1 MCGEHI
7 STVGCHDVKA
17 GSSPHVRG
25 ARGLLLPRG
34 IVLGIIPA
42 CAGSTSYL
50 AAIFHLP
57 RDHPR
62 MCGEHRNIIAC
73 ICVSLGS
80 SPHVRGAQKHC
91 RHRRGVPGIIPAC
104 AGSTIRFYPE
114 CGGNGDH
121 PRMCGEHSLSINHAG
136 TPVGSSPHVRGA
148 PLRKRGAVGIRRIIP
163 ACAGSTCWWRCCCP
177 CWWDHPRMCG
187 EHSLT
192 RKRSMTR
199 PGSSPHVRGAHRRCS
214 FVLETKKG
222 SSPHVRGAQNTKQAG
237 RREVGIIPA
246 CAGSTWCRASS
257 LQNNRDHPRMC
268 GEHDMVFLSV
278 REVEGSSPHVRGAL
292 SERMMALPRCG
303 IIPACAGSTVRTAR
317 DHPAERDHP
326 RMCGEHNFGDVF
338 QYRGEGSSPHV
349 RGAPETTQS
358 P

>member
-1 MCGEHI
+1 MCGEHATPRTDTPDSTGIIPACAGSTSVCFLGKFLVGDHPRMCGEHI

-104 AGSTIRFYPE
+104 AGSTQKVLHKGSEVRDHPRMCGEHRSIVGIGVACQGSSPHVRGALNPATPE
-114 CGGNGDH
+114 IDQTGIIPACAGSTRYFRNTRTESGDH
-121 PRMCGEHSLSINHAG
+121 PRMCGEHRRWKRRLG
-136 TPVGSSPHVRGA
+136 RLRGSSPHVRGA
-148 PLRKRGAVGIRRIIP
+148 PNQHPHDAV
-163 ACAGSTCWWRCCCP
+163 
-177 CWWDHPRMCG
+177 
-187 EHSLT
+187 
-192 RKRSMTR
+192 
-199 PGSSPHVRGAHRRCS
+199 
-214 FVLETKKG
+214 
-222 SSPHVRGAQNTKQAG
+222 AQ
-237 RREVGIIPA
+237 
-246 CAGSTWCRASS
+246 
-257 LQNNRDHPRMC
+257 
-268 GEHDMVFLSV
+268 
-278 REVEGSSPHVRGAL
+278 
-292 SERMMALPRCG
+292 G
-303 IIPACAGSTVRTAR
+303 IIPACAGSTVK
-317 DHPAERDHP
+317 
-326 RMCGEHNFGDVF
+326 
-338 QYRGEGSSPHV
+338 
-349 RGAPETTQS
+349 
-358 P
+358 

>member
-1 MCGEHI
+1 MCGEHATPRTDTPD
-7 STVGCHDVKA
+7 ST
-17 GSSPHVRG
+17 
-25 ARGLLLPRG
+25 
-34 IVLGIIPA
+34 GIIPA
-42 CAGSTSYL
+42 CAGSTSVCFL
-50 AAIFHLP
+50 GKFLVGDHPRMCGEHFNCEEVALMRVGSSPHVRGAHLDRRLP
-57 RDHPR
+57 RRESGIIPACAGSTWPASPPWHSSWDHPR

-187 EHSLT
+187 EHCLS
-192 RKRSMTR
+192 RIGGWSCA
-199 PGSSPHVRGAHRRCS
+199 GSSPHVRGARQCDDVPRLHR
-214 FVLETKKG
+214 
-222 SSPHVRGAQNTKQAG
+222 
-237 RREVGIIPA
+237 GIIPA
-246 CAGSTWCRASS
+246 CAGSTLRK
-257 LQNNRDHPRMC
+257 
-268 GEHDMVFLSV
+268 
-278 REVEGSSPHVRGAL
+278 
-292 SERMMALPRCG
+292 
-303 IIPACAGSTVRTAR
+303 
-317 DHPAERDHP
+317 
-326 RMCGEHNFGDVF
+326 
-338 QYRGEGSSPHV
+338 
-349 RGAPETTQS
+349 
-358 P
+358 

>member
-1 MCGEHI
+1 MCGEHQNASRLSHGPLGSSPHVRGALRPSATIGLGCGIIPACAGSTLDLIDTATGNRDHPRMCGEHATPRTDTPDSTGIIPACAGSTSVCFLGKFLVGDHPRMCGEHI

-199 PGSSPHVRGAHRRCS
+199 PGSSPHVRGALVDS
-214 FVLETKKG
+214 EKVDDE
-222 SSPHVRGAQNTKQAG
+222 A
-237 RREVGIIPA
+237 GIIPA
-246 CAGSTWCRASS
+246 CAGST
-257 LQNNRDHPRMC
+257 PP
-268 GEHDMVFLSV
+268 V
-278 REVEGSSPHVRGAL
+278 
-292 SERMMALPRCG
+292 
-303 IIPACAGSTVRTAR
+303 
-317 DHPAERDHP
+317 
-326 RMCGEHNFGDVF
+326 
-338 QYRGEGSSPHV
+338 
-349 RGAPETTQS
+349 
-358 P
+358 

>member
-222 SSPHVRGAQNTKQAG
+222 SSPHVRGAQELDDNG
-237 RREVGIIPA
+237 LGLFGIIPA
-246 CAGSTWCRASS
+246 CAGSTSARTSTRRWP
-257 LQNNRDHPRMC
+257 RDHPRMC
-268 GEHDMVFLSV
+268 GEHV
-278 REVEGSSPHVRGAL
+278 G
-292 SERMMALPRCG
+292 
-303 IIPACAGSTVRTAR
+303 
-317 DHPAERDHP
+317 
-326 RMCGEHNFGDVF
+326 
-338 QYRGEGSSPHV
+338 
-349 RGAPETTQS
+349 
-358 P
+358 

>member
-104 AGSTIRFYPE
+104 AGSTE
-114 CGGNGDH
+114 SL
-121 PRMCGEHSLSINHAG
+121 PRLQ
-136 TPVGSSPHVRGA
+136 
-148 PLRKRGAVGIRRIIP
+148 KP
-163 ACAGSTCWWRCCCP
+163 A
-177 CWWDHPRMCG
+177 WDHPRMCG
-187 EHSLT
+187 EHWS
-192 RKRSMTR
+192 RWMTR
-199 PGSSPHVRGAHRRCS
+199 RCCSGSSPHVRGARNARC
-214 FVLETKKG
+214 
-222 SSPHVRGAQNTKQAG
+222 
-237 RREVGIIPA
+237 
-246 CAGSTWCRASS
+246 C
-257 LQNNRDHPRMC
+257 
-268 GEHDMVFLSV
+268 
-278 REVEGSSPHVRGAL
+278 
-292 SERMMALPRCG
+292 
-303 IIPACAGSTVRTAR
+303 
-317 DHPAERDHP
+317 
-326 RMCGEHNFGDVF
+326 
-338 QYRGEGSSPHV
+338 
-349 RGAPETTQS
+349 
-358 P
+358 

>member
-104 AGSTIRFYPE
+104 AGSTGHSRFRVLLIR
-114 CGGNGDH
+114 DH
-121 PRMCGEHSLSINHAG
+121 PRMCGEHRSLTDSLSPAR
-136 TPVGSSPHVRGA
+136 GSSPHVRGA
-148 PLRKRGAVGIRRIIP
+148 LAP
-163 ACAGSTCWWRCCCP
+163 AWT
-177 CWWDHPRMCG
+177 RMTN
-187 EHSLT
+187 H
-192 RKRSMTR
+192 
-199 PGSSPHVRGAHRRCS
+199 
-214 FVLETKKG
+214 
-222 SSPHVRGAQNTKQAG
+222 
-237 RREVGIIPA
+237 GIIPA
-246 CAGSTWCRASS
+246 CAGSTS
-257 LQNNRDHPRMC
+257 
-268 GEHDMVFLSV
+268 
-278 REVEGSSPHVRGAL
+278 
-292 SERMMALPRCG
+292 
-303 IIPACAGSTVRTAR
+303 
-317 DHPAERDHP
+317 
-326 RMCGEHNFGDVF
+326 
-338 QYRGEGSSPHV
+338 
-349 RGAPETTQS
+349 
-358 P
+358 

>member
-57 RDHPR
+57 RDLPR

-104 AGSTIRFYPE
+104 AGSTSTPTTRNPTQW
-114 CGGNGDH
+114 DH
-121 PRMCGEHSLSINHAG
+121 PRMCGEHEKILLYGDAI
-136 TPVGSSPHVRGA
+136 PGSSPHVRGA
-148 PLRKRGAVGIRRIIP
+148 PRHPAAVRHRRGIIP
-163 ACAGSTCWWRCCCP
+163 ACAGSTLWTSPWARRA
-177 CWWDHPRMCG
+177 WDHPRMCG
-187 EHSLT
+187 EH
-192 RKRSMTR
+192 RAVRAAVGHI
-199 PGSSPHVRGAHRRCS
+199 PGSSPHVRGAHRPPT
-214 FVLETKKG
+214 V
-222 SSPHVRGAQNTKQAG
+222 G
-237 RREVGIIPA
+237 RRAHGIIPA
-246 CAGSTWCRASS
+246 CAGST
-257 LQNNRDHPRMC
+257 
-268 GEHDMVFLSV
+268 
-278 REVEGSSPHVRGAL
+278 
-292 SERMMALPRCG
+292 
-303 IIPACAGSTVRTAR
+303 
-317 DHPAERDHP
+317 
-326 RMCGEHNFGDVF
+326 
-338 QYRGEGSSPHV
+338 
-349 RGAPETTQS
+349 
-358 P
+358 

>member
-187 EHSLT
+187 EHTAGVALCL
-192 RKRSMTR
+192 RQKRDHPRMCGEHCLSR
-199 PGSSPHVRGAHRRCS
+199 IGGWSCAGSSPHVRGALQSLPWFVMCS
-214 FVLETKKG
+214 
-222 SSPHVRGAQNTKQAG
+222 
-237 RREVGIIPA
+237 GIIPA
-246 CAGSTWCRASS
+246 CAGSTLRK
-257 LQNNRDHPRMC
+257 
-268 GEHDMVFLSV
+268 
-278 REVEGSSPHVRGAL
+278 
-292 SERMMALPRCG
+292 
-303 IIPACAGSTVRTAR
+303 
-317 DHPAERDHP
+317 
-326 RMCGEHNFGDVF
+326 
-338 QYRGEGSSPHV
+338 
-349 RGAPETTQS
+349 
-358 P
+358 

>member
-57 RDHPR
+57 R
-62 MCGEHRNIIAC
+62 
-73 ICVSLGS
+73 
-80 SPHVRGAQKHC
+80 
-91 RHRRGVPGIIPAC
+91 
-104 AGSTIRFYPE
+104 
-114 CGGNGDH
+114 DH

-222 SSPHVRGAQNTKQAG
+222 SSPHVRGALMAESLFTENGRIIPACAG
-237 RREVGIIPA
+237 STGNRTGNRAAIRDHPRMCGEHRDELMRSRANVGSSPHVRGALVYRGKGIFDLGIIPA
-246 CAGSTWCRASS
+246 CAGST
-257 LQNNRDHPRMC
+257 LPDEKGYVNFGDHPRMC
-268 GEHDMVFLSV
+268 GEHTSKI
-278 REVEGSSPHVRGAL
+278 A
-292 SERMMALPRCG
+292 
-303 IIPACAGSTVRTAR
+303 
-317 DHPAERDHP
+317 
-326 RMCGEHNFGDVF
+326 
-338 QYRGEGSSPHV
+338 
-349 RGAPETTQS
+349 
-358 P
+358 

>member
-62 MCGEHRNIIAC
+62 MCGENRNIIAC

-187 EHSLT
+187 EHTAGVALCL
-192 RKRSMTR
+192 RQKRDHPRMCGEHTYTADDVVHSK
-199 PGSSPHVRGAHRRCS
+199 GSSPHVRGAHFENSIIPRKRKDNWLFFIQFRFENFLAFRYLLALLHPFLGVPTKDPSFASLGRLINCNPSQSTGDQSAPYTLKAICCS
-214 FVLETKKG
+214 FL
-222 SSPHVRGAQNTKQAG
+222 
-237 RREVGIIPA
+237 
-246 CAGSTWCRASS
+246 
-257 LQNNRDHPRMC
+257 
-268 GEHDMVFLSV
+268 
-278 REVEGSSPHVRGAL
+278 
-292 SERMMALPRCG
+292 
-303 IIPACAGSTVRTAR
+303 
-317 DHPAERDHP
+317 AE
-326 RMCGEHNFGDVF
+326 
-338 QYRGEGSSPHV
+338 
-349 RGAPETTQS
+349 
-358 P
+358 